1 MFITTMHGITEHSVR
16 LEDVESFVSVERYNS
31 GCEVVM
37 HMKYREE
44 FDDSIRISYMMVHD
58 EDGNFVYEK
67 VENLAHLTRM
77 IEKEKDYYTRKEL
90 F

>member
-16 LEDVESFVSVERYNS
+16 LEDVESFVSVERYNI
-31 GCEVVM
+31 GCEVSM
-37 HMKYREE
+37 YMKYREE
-44 FDDSIRISYMMVHD
+44 SDDSIRISYIMVHD

-67 VENLAHLTRM
+67 VENLAHLMRM
-77 IEKEKDYYTRKEL
+77 IEKEKDYLARKES

>member
-16 LEDVESFVSVERYNS
+16 LEDVESFVSVERYNID
-31 GCEVVM
+31 CEVSM
-37 HMKYREE
+37 YMKYREE
-44 FDDSIRISYMMVHD
+44 SDDSIRISYIMVHD

-67 VENLAHLTRM
+67 VENLAHLMRM
-77 IEKEKDYYTRKEL
+77 IEKEKDYLARKES